1 MVNIFELSTL
11 KIKADGIRG
20 QVVKDGVDIS
30 KKISAINI
38 NICAGKMPVATI
50 TYTIQNVDISA
61 DVVLKEHP
69 TEKEYR
75 RIEVITENKNQLRA
89 AEELMSALKLNVF
102 ELALLTSSLRVRPE
116 FDLEYLERHYPS
128 NRVSL

>member
-1 MVNIFELSTL
+1 M
-11 KIKADGIRG
+11 
-20 QVVKDGVDIS
+20 
-30 KKISAINI
+30 
-38 NICAGKMPVATI
+38 ATI